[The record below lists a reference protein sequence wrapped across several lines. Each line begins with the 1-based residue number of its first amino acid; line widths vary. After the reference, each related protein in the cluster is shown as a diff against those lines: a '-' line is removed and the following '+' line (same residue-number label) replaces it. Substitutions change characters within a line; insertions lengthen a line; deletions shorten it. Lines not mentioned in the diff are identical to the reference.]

1 MPSHPVSF
9 LIRSKRNISLFTV
22 LALLATLLLPAG
34 MATTVRAA
42 AAGHVV
48 ISQIFGAGGNGGA
61 LYNADFIELY
71 NPTSETV
78 SLADWKLDYA
88 SSAGSYP
95 ASAPNSNILMLSGS
109 IAPGGYFLTKQSG
122 GANGA
127 ALPAPDATGTLALA
141 AASGKVRLSDASGN
155 IVDMVGY
162 GTAATPFE
170 GSGPTGNLS
179 ATTAA
184 IRKAS
189 VTGGNDRGQDTDNNV
204 ADFDIAAPAP
214 RNSASPSDVP
224 SVVTVQPVTGSPA
237 PNAWPA
243 GTAVTLSTATA
254 GASVYYSTSADS
266 TYRAFTSPI
275 VLTESV
281 TFHTYAAKEGAEGSI
296 SRDLAYDV
304 LAKQSVADARLAP
317 VGRNVWTEGVVTAV
331 NGREVYL
338 QDNTAAIVLYD
349 YPDQLRAGDRVSV
362 QGEMVHYNN
371 LQELKPAAGL
381 SLEILERDQPVPAI
395 RAVTPEQL
403 AAPAGEALEAQFISI
418 DNVTIGAKSGST
430 WSAKQAGSDTSFA
443 IFSSSAKV
451 KENAA
456 FDRVIGVV
464 KQYQGIY
471 QLVPLHDGMLVDQL
485 FTVLAS
491 PAGGIVAPGTRVAL
505 SVPAGDLPIRYTTDG
520 SEPTASSPL
529 YEESILVDR
538 AMTIR
543 AFATDGEQR
552 TETLSFSYQ
561 LAGEVGIRDI
571 QGKGHASPFVGQT
584 IQGVKGV
591 VTQLGYNLASATPSY
606 KGFYIQTLEP
616 DNDPA
621 TSEGLFVYST
631 DASKKPAVGDVVE
644 VSGKI
649 DEYNEGLATNL
660 TTTQLALASISVLES
675 GHELPAPVVLGAG
688 GRVIPTPTIDDDSM
702 TVFDPENDAIDFFES
717 LEGMRVQ
724 APAPVITSP
733 YWITSG
739 LYTIATRIDN
749 GGADLVTPAGG
760 LALGAYKDYNPQRV
774 LILSSNPGF
783 EVGTGDRFAG
793 DVVGALGY
801 HAGNFKLIPAPGS
814 LPAIETSSFA
824 QETTTLQ
831 PEGDKLLVAS
841 YNIENFYPGVKAEK
855 IEKLGDSIA
864 HNLKA
869 PDIITVIEMQDRNGE
884 TDNGIVEA
892 DATAL
897 IQSIAAKGGPTY
909 TYVDIA
915 PVNKEDGGAPG
926 GNIRVGFLYN
936 AERVQLADSVQGRK
950 GGSTEATAYDA
961 ASDSLTLNPGRV
973 DPTNAAFASSRKPLA
988 AQFVFQ
994 GRKVIVVANH
1004 FNSKTG
1010 DQGPFG
1016 AAQPPFLSSE
1026 TTRWEIA
1033 TLVNGFVK
1041 TIVQANPE
1049 ANVIVTGDL
1058 NDFQFTPTA
1067 EKLKG
1072 GELAN
1077 LIDTLPA
1084 GEQYTYTYDG
1094 NSQVLDHILVSRN
1107 LLVGSKVDVVHLNAD
1122 FPESRGRVSDHDPVL
1137 AQIDLTPAPK
1147 PDFRMTLL
1155 HTNDTHANLDTTSA
1169 PSSVAR
1175 RVTAVK
1181 EQRASAVNPLLVDA
1195 GDVFSGTLY
1204 FNKYEGM
1211 ADLAF
1216 MNLMKYDAMTFGN
1229 HEFDKN
1235 ADVLARFVQGAA
1247 FPFVSSN
1254 VDFSGEAALQAL
1266 VRPAAGAGQAVA
1278 GKIYP
1283 TMIKEIGGEQI
1294 GLIGLTTPDTA
1305 NIASPGAVTFADPAV
1320 SAAAAVKQLQEQG
1333 IDKIIALSH
1342 LGYEED
1348 IELAQAVAGIDVIV
1362 GGHSHTKLEQAVV
1375 DRTFE
1380 APTLIVQTGEKGQ
1393 FLGRLDVAFDKEG
1406 VISEYA
1412 DKLISIEEKN
1422 GSADVLAND
1431 PEAEA
1436 LLKNDYKPG
1445 VDALGRE
1452 EVAKSTVVLNGVRD
1466 DVRTKETNLGRLI
1479 ADGMLS
1485 AARKAGANATL
1496 ALQNGG
1502 GIRASIEAGTITLGQ
1517 VLTVLPFNNDLV
1529 TVKLT
1534 GKEIREALENGVSK
1548 LPASDGRFPHVAG
1561 MRFYYDSLKPAGS
1574 RVVKIETLQPDG
1586 SYVAMK
1592 EDATYELAT
1601 NAFTARGGDFYDS
1614 LAKAYNEGR
1623 VVPLYLPDYEVME
1636 AYLKEK
1642 KTIDESTAPAGRI
1655 IDLKGSP
1662 LPVDPTPTPTST
1674 TTPTPTPTSTT
1685 TPTPTPTSTTT
1696 PTPAPTSTATPTG
1709 TATPQP
1715 TASTTP
1721 APTAKPGAITAPL
1734 QLSEQA
1740 GLTVGTATVGAEQA
1754 LAALQA
1760 AADGKLTIAASAAG
1774 SFDRTEVTLASGTV
1788 AALLGAP
1795 SFREA
1800 AVSSP
1805 QGSYVLTRALLESLA
1820 KGAANAAL
1828 TVKIGSAQAGLDL
1841 AKAAGLPAIGAA
1853 EYELA
1858 LTVDGKTSEPNRFGS
1873 YVPRSLRLADT
1884 AAVTAIV
1891 RLSSDASGQ
1900 LAYVPVPF
1908 IVQDG
1913 QIVFFSRGN
1922 SSYVALGG
1930 AAAAFADMHGHWAA
1944 AAVQELAGKR
1954 IVAGKTASAFAPGD
1968 AVTRAEF
1975 AVLLARTLGLTA
1987 GSAASFTDIAA
1998 GAWYADGIAAAAEA
2012 GLIGGYED
2020 GSFRPQQRITRQ
2032 EMAVMTLRAV
2042 QLAGR
2047 QASAP
2052 QAEAV
2057 AFADSGRIA
2066 SWAQAAAA
2074 ELSRYGLI
2082 QGDDQGRFQP
2092 LAGATRAESAA
2103 LLQRLLAQAS
2113 FE

>member
-1 MPSHPVSF
+1 MPSHHPASF
-9 LIRSKRNISLFTV
+9 LIRSKRSISLFTA

-48 ISQIFGAGGNGGA
+48 ISQIFGAGGNNGA
-61 LYNADFIELY
+61 PYNADFIELY

-78 SLADWKLDYA
+78 SLTDWKLDYA
-88 SSAGSYP
+88 SSTGNYP
-95 ASAPNSNILMLSGS
+95 ASAPNGNILMLSGS
-109 IAPGGYFLTKQSG
+109 IPPGGYFLTKQASG
-122 GANGA
+122 GSNGA
-127 ALPAPDATGTLALA
+127 ALPTPDATGTLNLSGS
-141 AASGKVRLSDASGN
+141 SGKVRLSNASGAV
-155 IVDMVGY
+155 IDRVGY
-162 GTAATPFE
+162 GTAATAFE
-170 GSGPTGNLS
+170 GSGPTATLS
-179 ATTAA
+179 AVIAA
-184 IRKAS
+184 IRKPSYA
-189 VTGGNDRGQDTDNNV
+189 GGNDRGLDTDNNA
-204 ADFDIAAPAP
+204 ADFMTDKAPAP
-214 RNSASPSDVP
+214 RNSASPVDLP

-275 VLTESV
+275 LLTESV
-281 TFHTYAAKEGAEGSI
+281 TYHTYAVKDGAEDSA
-296 SRDLAYDV
+296 SRHLAYDV

-331 NGREVYL
+331 SGKEAYV
-338 QDNTAAIVLYD
+338 QDGTAAIVLYD

-381 SLEILERDQPVPAI
+381 TLEILERDQPVPAV

-403 AAPAGEALEAQFISI
+403 TAPAGEGLEAQLVQL
-418 DNVTIGAKSGST
+418 DNVTIGAKSGTT
-430 WSAKQAGSDTSFA
+430 WTAKQAGSDVSFA
-443 IFSSSAKV
+443 IYSSSAKL
-451 KENAA
+451 KENAR
-456 FDRVIGVV
+456 FERVIGVV
-464 KQYQGIY
+464 KQYASFY
-471 QLVPLHDGMLVDQL
+471 QLVPLDDSMLVDQL

-491 PAGGIVAPGTRVAL
+491 PASGIVAPGTRVAL
-505 SVPAGDLPIRYTTDG
+505 SVPAGDLPIRYTLDG

-529 YEESILVDR
+529 YEEPILVDR

-543 AFATDGEQR
+543 AFATDGAQR

-606 KGFYIQTLEP
+606 KGFYIQTLQA
-616 DNDPA
+616 DSDPA

-631 DASKKPAVGDVVE
+631 DASNKPAVGDVVE

-649 DEYNEGLATNL
+649 DEYNEGLPANL
-660 TTTQLALASISVLES
+660 TSTQLALASISVLES
-675 GHELPAPVVLGAG
+675 GHELPAPVVLGVQ
-688 GRVIPTPTIDDDSM
+688 GRQIPTPTIDDDGMS
-702 TVFDPENDAIDFFES
+702 VFDPENDAIDFYES

-733 YWITSG
+733 YWVSSG

-749 GGADLVTPAGG
+749 GVRELVTPAGG

-774 LILSSNPGF
+774 LILSQNPGI

-801 HAGNFKLIPAPGS
+801 HAGNYKLIPAPGS
-814 LPAIETSSFA
+814 LPAIETSSFV

-831 PEGDKLLVAS
+831 PADDKLLVAS

-864 HNLKA
+864 RNLKA

-884 TDNGIVEA
+884 GKGDVVEA

-897 IQSIAAKGGPTY
+897 IAAIAAKGGPTY

-915 PVNKEDGGAPG
+915 PVYNEDGGAPD

-973 DPTNAAFASSRKPLA
+973 DPANDAFKASRKPLA
-988 AQFVFQ
+988 GQFVFQ

-1004 FNSKTG
+1004 FNSKG
-1010 DQGPFG
+1010 SDQGPFG
-1016 AAQPPFLSSE
+1016 AAQPPILTSE
-1026 TTRWEIA
+1026 KTRWDIA
-1033 TLVNGFVK
+1033 AVVNGFVK

-1049 ANVIVTGDL
+1049 ANVVVTGDL

-1067 EKLKG
+1067 KTLKG

-1181 EQRASAVNPLLVDA
+1181 EQRATAVNPLLVDA

-1216 MNLMKYDAMTFGN
+1216 MNLMQYDAMTFGN

-1235 ADVLARFVQGAA
+1235 ADVLARFVKGAS

-1266 VRPAAGAGQAVA
+1266 VRPAAGQAAAGE
-1278 GKIYP
+1278 IYP
-1283 TMIKEIGGEQI
+1283 TIVKTFGSEKV

-1305 NIASPGAVTFADPAV
+1305 NIASPGAVTFADPAA
-1320 SAAAAVKQLQEQG
+1320 SAAGAVKQLQEQG
-1333 IDKIIALSH
+1333 IDKIVALSH
-1342 LGYEED
+1342 LGYDED
-1348 IELAQAVAGIDVIV
+1348 VKLAQAVAGIDVIV
-1362 GGHSHTKLEQAVV
+1362 GGHSHTKLDHPVV
-1375 DRTFE
+1375 DRTHE

-1393 FLGRLDVAFDKEG
+1393 FLGRLDVAFDEAG
-1406 VISEYA
+1406 VISEY
-1412 DKLISIEEKN
+1412 DGKLISIEEKN
-1422 GSADVLAND
+1422 GSAYVLAND
-1431 PEAEA
+1431 AEAEA
-1436 LLKNDYKPG
+1436 LLKRDFKPG
-1445 VDALGRE
+1445 VDALGRDV
-1452 EVAKSTVVLNGVRD
+1452 VAQSTVALNGVRD

-1485 AARKAGANATL
+1485 AARKAGADATL

-1502 GIRASIEAGTITLGQ
+1502 GIRASIEAGPITLGQ

-1561 MRFYYDSLKPAGS
+1561 MRFYYDSLQPAGS
-1574 RVVKIETLQPDG
+1574 RVVKIETLQPGG
-1586 SYVAMK
+1586 SYALMK

-1614 LAKAYNEGR
+1614 FAKAYNEGR
-1623 VVPLYLPDYEVME
+1623 VVPLYLPDYEVMKT
-1636 AYLKEK
+1636 YLAEK
-1642 KTIDESTAPAGRI
+1642 GTIDVATAPAGRI
-1655 IDLKGSP
+1655 IDLKGGP
-1662 LPVDPTPTPTST
+1662 LPVDPTPTA
-1674 TTPTPTPTSTT
+1674 TPTPGPVGPTPTS
-1685 TPTPTPTSTTT
+1685 
-1696 PTPAPTSTATPTG
+1696 
-1709 TATPQP
+1709 TPQP
-1715 TASTTP
+1715 TASATP
-1721 APTAKPGAITAPL
+1721 APTATPGAISLEP
-1734 QLSEQA
+1734 QLSMQG
-1740 GLTVGTATVGAEQA
+1740 GLTVGSATVGAEQA
-1754 LAALQA
+1754 LASLQA
-1760 AADGKLTIAASAAG
+1760 AADGKLTISVGAAG
-1774 SFDRTEVTLASGTV
+1774 SVDRTEVTLASGTI

-1795 SFREA
+1795 AFREA
-1800 AVSSP
+1800 SISGP
-1805 QGSYVLTRALLESLA
+1805 HGSYVLTRALLDSLA
-1820 KGAANAAL
+1820 KDAADAAL
-1828 TVKIGSAQAGLDL
+1828 TVAIGSGQAALER
-1841 AKAAGLPAIGAA
+1841 AKAAGLPAIGSAD
-1853 EYELA
+1853 YELT
-1858 LTVDGKTSEPNRFGS
+1858 LTAGGQTSEPNRFGS
-1873 YVPRSLRLADT
+1873 YVQRTLGAADA
-1884 AAVTAIV
+1884 AAVTAVV
-1891 RLSSDASGQ
+1891 RLGADASGK
-1900 LAYVPVPF
+1900 LTYVPVPF
-1908 IVQDG
+1908 VVRDG
-1913 QIVFFSRGN
+1913 RIVFFSRGN

-1930 AAAAFADMHGHWAA
+1930 GAAAFADMSGHWAA
-1944 AAVQELAGKR
+1944 SAVAELAGKR
-1954 IVAGKTASAFAPGD
+1954 IVAGKSASAFAPGD

-1975 AVLLARTLGLTA
+1975 AVLLARTLGLSA
-1987 GSAASFTDIAA
+1987 GSAAPFRDIAA
-1998 GAWYADGIAAAAEA
+1998 GAWHADGIAAAAEA
-2012 GLIGGYED
+2012 GLIGGYGD
-2020 GSFRPQQRITRQ
+2020 GSFRPQQRISRQ

-2057 AFADSGRIA
+2057 AFADAERIA
-2066 SWAQAAAA
+2066 AWAADAAA
-2074 ELSRYGLI
+2074 ELSRYGLV
-2082 QGDDQGRFQP
+2082 QGDDKGRFQP
-2092 LAGATRAESAA
+2092 LAGATRAESAV

>member
-1 MPSHPVSF
+1 M
-9 LIRSKRNISLFTV
+9 
-22 LALLATLLLPAG
+22 
-34 MATTVRAA
+34 
-42 AAGHVV
+42 
-48 ISQIFGAGGNGGA
+48 
-61 LYNADFIELY
+61 
-71 NPTSETV
+71 
-78 SLADWKLDYA
+78 
-88 SSAGSYP
+88 
-95 ASAPNSNILMLSGS
+95 
-109 IAPGGYFLTKQSG
+109 
-122 GANGA
+122 
-127 ALPAPDATGTLALA
+127 
-141 AASGKVRLSDASGN
+141 
-155 IVDMVGY
+155 
-162 GTAATPFE
+162 
-170 GSGPTGNLS
+170 
-179 ATTAA
+179 
-184 IRKAS
+184 
-189 VTGGNDRGQDTDNNV
+189 
-204 ADFDIAAPAP
+204 
-214 RNSASPSDVP
+214 P

-649 DEYNEGLATNL
+649 DEYNEGLPANL

-688 GRVIPTPTIDDDSM
+688 GRVIPTPTIDDDNM

-733 YWITSG
+733 YWISSG

-884 TDNGIVEA
+884 GEGDIVEA
-892 DATAL
+892 DATKL
-897 IQSIAAKGGPTY
+897 IEAIAAKGGPTY
-909 TYVDIA
+909 TYVDVA
-915 PVNKEDGGAPG
+915 PVYDMDGGAPH

-973 DPTNAAFASSRKPLA
+973 DPANDAFKASRKPLA

-994 GRKVIVVANH
+994 GRKVIVIANH
-1004 FNSKTG
+1004 FNSKGG

-1016 AAQPPFLSSE
+1016 AAQPPILSSE
-1026 TTRWEIA
+1026 TQRHKIA
-1033 TLVNGFVK
+1033 AVVNGFVK

-1049 ANVIVTGDL
+1049 ANVVVTGDL
-1058 NDFQFTPTA
+1058 NDFQFTKTA
-1067 EKLKG
+1067 KVLKG

-1084 GEQYTYTYDG
+1084 EQQYTYTYDG

-1254 VDFSGEAALQAL
+1254 VDFSGEAALQAF
-1266 VRPAAGAGQAVA
+1266 VRPAAGAGQAAA

-1375 DRTFE
+1375 DRTFA

-1422 GSADVLAND
+1422 GSAYVLAND

-1436 LLKNDYKPG
+1436 LLKQDYKPG
-1445 VDALGRE
+1445 IDALGRE

-1586 SYVAMK
+1586 SYIAMK

-1636 AYLKEK
+1636 TYLKEK

-1674 TTPTPTPTSTT
+1674 TTPTPTPT
-1685 TPTPTPTSTTT
+1685 
-1696 PTPAPTSTATPTG
+1696 ATPTG

-1721 APTAKPGAITAPL
+1721 APTAKPGEIAAPL

-1740 GLTVGTATVGAEQA
+1740 GLTVGTVTVGAEQA

-1820 KGAANAAL
+1820 KGAADAAL
-1828 TVKIGSAQAGLDL
+1828 TVKIGSGQAGLDL

-1873 YVPRSLRLADT
+1873 YVPRSLSLADT

-1930 AAAAFADMHGHWAA
+1930 AAAAFADMRGHWAA